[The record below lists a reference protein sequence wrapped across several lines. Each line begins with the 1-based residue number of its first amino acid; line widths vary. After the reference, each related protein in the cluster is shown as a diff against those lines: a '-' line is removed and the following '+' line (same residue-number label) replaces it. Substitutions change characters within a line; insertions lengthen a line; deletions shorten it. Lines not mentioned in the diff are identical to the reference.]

1 MIKPLILSTK
11 YPDISNV
18 KIDLKSASIIYVAYS
33 GLHGELNAS
42 VGSANRFFY
51 IYHFG
56 DEETKNLFLS
66 IMLAEMYHLE
76 LLGMLLSKL
85 GVDNRHLKLIPKII
99 DNGRNRPPERQNGV
113 EKALLDGLSFELVS
127 IESYKKILRRLKN
140 KTVKSV
146 IERIIQDEEYHASE
160 IQQILKNKKQKNH

>member
-18 KIDLKSASIIYVAYS
+18 KIDLKSASIIYVAYA
-33 GLHGELNAS
+33 GLHGELSAS
-42 VGSANRFFY
+42 IGSANRFFH
-51 IYHFG
+51 IYNLD
-56 DEETKNLFLS
+56 DEQTKNLFLS

-85 GVDNRHLKLIPKII
+85 GVDSSHLKFIPKII
-99 DNGRNRPPERQNGV
+99 DNGRKRPLEKKQGV

-127 IESYKKILRRLKN
+127 IEAYKKILKRLKN
-140 KTVKSV
+140 KTAKSV
-146 IERIIQDEEYHASE
+146 IERIIQDEEYHANK
-160 IQQILKNKKQKNH
+160 IQQSLENKKQKNR